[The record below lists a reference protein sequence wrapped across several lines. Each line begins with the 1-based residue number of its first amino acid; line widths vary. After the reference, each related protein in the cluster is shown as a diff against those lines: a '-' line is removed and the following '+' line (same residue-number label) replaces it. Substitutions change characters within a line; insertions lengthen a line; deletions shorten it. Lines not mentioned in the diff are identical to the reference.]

1 MKFPRI
7 VITGFGMLTPWGRT
21 VSDFSEALFAGKS
34 AISAIEG
41 MELEDSRFTCGGQIK
56 DFDLRREMPDV
67 DSRRMYRYTQFS
79 LLATQHLLA
88 DARVN
93 LAEINL
99 ERIGCAFST
108 SVAGLSDTVEVDAR
122 CFFRKGNRGIAPTAW
137 TEYTA
142 SSCSTSVSVHYHM
155 RGPSTTYSSGCTGSI
170 DTAAWGMQ
178 QIRNGKADMM
188 IVGGT
193 DAPFTP
199 FVWGGFCRSGILA
212 PNPDDGG
219 LVPRPFSADHNGIA
233 ITEGCC
239 CFMLEAEIHARL
251 RGAHIYGEVL
261 GVSNMEEALPM
272 TNIDATGEAFGITM
286 LKALADAGLPATAID
301 AVFAHGTGH
310 PIADCS
316 ESNGIEM
323 ALGKHAFSIPV
334 TAVRSA
340 LGQSMGG
347 GGAMQVAAACLAIE
361 RQMISPTINFSSPA
375 EGCRLDYVPNTART
389 TRLKRVVINTAG
401 AGGPHAGMVIGA
413 YEG

>member
-1 MKFPRI
+1 MKEPRI
-7 VITGFGMLTPWGRT
+7 VITGFGLVTPWGRT
-21 VSDFSEALFAGKS
+21 VKDFADSLFAGKS
-34 AISAIEG
+34 AISELEG
-41 MELEDSRFTCGGQIK
+41 IELEDPRFTLGGQIK
-56 DFDLRREMPDV
+56 DFDMRVEMPDV
-67 DSRRMYRYTQFS
+67 DCRRMYRYTKFS
-79 LLATQHLLA
+79 ILATKHLLEDAKVDLA
-88 DARVN
+88 D
-93 LAEINL
+93 INL

-108 SVAGLSDTVEVDAR
+108 SVAGLSDTVEIDAR
-122 CFFRKGNRGIAPTAW
+122 RFFRKGNRGIAPTAW
-137 TEYTA
+137 TEFTA
-142 SSCSTSVSVHYHM
+142 SSCSTSVSIHFKM

-170 DTAAWGMQ
+170 DTAAWGME

-219 LVPRPFSADHNGIA
+219 TVPRPFSVDHSGIA

-239 CFMLEAEIHARL
+239 CFMLESEIHARL
-251 RGAHIYGEVL
+251 RNAHIYGEVL

-272 TNIDATGEAFGITM
+272 TSIDATGEAFGLTM
-286 LKALADAGLPATAID
+286 VKALADAGLPATAID
-301 AVFAHGTGH
+301 AVYAHGTGH
-310 PIADCS
+310 TIADGS
-316 ESNGIEM
+316 ESSGIE
-323 ALGKHAFSIPV
+323 AAFGKHAFSIPV

-361 RQMISPTINFSSPA
+361 RQMISPTINFTAPA
-375 EGCRLDYVPNTART
+375 EGCRLDYVPNNART
-389 TRLKRVVINTAG
+389 TRLRRVIISTAG